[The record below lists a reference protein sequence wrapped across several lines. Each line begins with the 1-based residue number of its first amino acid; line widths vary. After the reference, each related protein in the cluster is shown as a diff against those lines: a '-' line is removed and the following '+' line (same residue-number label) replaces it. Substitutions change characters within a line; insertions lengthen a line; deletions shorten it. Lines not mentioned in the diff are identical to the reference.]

1 MPLRTLH
8 PAEEKE
14 LRARLQGPLTQR
26 ERVHCE
32 AKLDM
37 HKVITAPTD
46 IGEEQSLAL
55 RGQMLSQKH
64 FELLLDKTGI
74 VERPDFEPLCI
85 LLKGHLPQ
93 DLLDRVRPILRSVAR
108 QSVASGNRVDAAGA
122 GRGLR
127 RRRDGS
133 TSKITGVPRLEDMA
147 EEHYLRLKS
156 AKDGTVGYNAQT
168 VRGGQKLPCRLTSW
182 TQNANATEWRL
193 MSELAEAVGE
203 AFKHSCVN
211 QEWERQSRKAKK
223 TLRDFVMKTSSGITP
238 FTTITVNK
246 SWPTAAHI
254 DATDLKQGFGVMC
267 SLGDFE
273 GCDLVFPRY
282 KTAVRYREG
291 DILLADVANQVH
303 GNTPLLN
310 PDGSEP
316 EPGEEP
322 PERFSC
328 VFYYQEK
335 MEHCHSPE
343 EEMGMINRWERGQS
357 SRKKK

>member
-1 MPLRTLH
+1 MY
-8 PAEEKE
+8 
-14 LRARLQGPLTQR
+14 
-26 ERVHCE
+26 
-32 AKLDM
+32 
-37 HKVITAPTD
+37 KVYTAPTD

-55 RGQMLSQKH
+55 RGQMLSPKH

-147 EEHYLRLKS
+147 DEHYVRLKV

-182 TQNANATEWRL
+182 TQTANPVEWQL
-193 MSELAEAVGE
+193 MSELSEAVGE
-203 AFKHSCVN
+203 AFRHSWVN
-211 QEWERQSRKAKK
+211 QEWERQSRKASK
-223 TLRDFVMKTSSGITP
+223 TLREFVIKTRKGITP

-254 DATDLKQGFGVMC
+254 DSGDLKQGFGVMC
-267 SLGDFE
+267 CLGEFE

-282 KTAVRYREG
+282 KAAVRYREG

-310 PDGSEP
+310 PDGSVPKLDEEP
-316 EPGEEP
+316 E
-322 PERFSC
+322 RLVC

-335 MEHCHSPE
+335 MEQCLSPE
-343 EEMGMINRWERGQS
+343 EEMGIINTWVRGKSTS
-357 SRKKK
+357 SRKNTTTPKKKKK